1 MEIIDGVEEELDL
14 VEVDELDVRLV
25 EMDEDEKEKKEE
37 AVIGCV
43 LAECE
48 EEICRHLP
56 EQSDNQFRRIRNQ
69 FKRVLASR
77 KANINTNMLKQQ
89 TTRGYLGRQVAR
101 VFGHFLSEESS
112 PTSFRGERE
121 RLFGS
126 REREGKLKIPF
137 PFYGKGTGMSPQIAC
152 MNPCWLHLFFCHY
165 VSSL

>member
-14 VEVDELDVRLV
+14 VEVEELDVRLV
-25 EMDEDEKEKKEE
+25 EMDADEKEKKEE

-89 TTRGYLGRQVAR
+89 TTRGYLGRQVVR
-101 VFGHFLSEESS
+101 FLVTSS
-112 PTSFRGERE
+112 VR
-121 RLFGS
+121 
-126 REREGKLKIPF
+126 
-137 PFYGKGTGMSPQIAC
+137 
-152 MNPCWLHLFFCHY
+152 NLHPHL
-165 VSSL
+165 

>member
-14 VEVDELDVRLV
+14 VEVEELDVRLV
-25 EMDEDEKEKKEE
+25 EMDEDEEEKKEE

-89 TTRGYLGRQVAR
+89 TTRGYLGRQVVR
-101 VFGHFLSEESS
+101 FLVTSS
-112 PTSFRGERE
+112 VR
-121 RLFGS
+121 
-126 REREGKLKIPF
+126 
-137 PFYGKGTGMSPQIAC
+137 
-152 MNPCWLHLFFCHY
+152 NLHPHL
-165 VSSL
+165 

>member
-25 EMDEDEKEKKEE
+25 EMDVDEKEKKEE

-89 TTRGYLGRQVAR
+89 TTRGYLGRQPGGE

-112 PTSFRGERE
+112 PTSLILFLFIHRMNFPCLD
-121 RLFGS
+121 RLGC
-126 REREGKLKIPF
+126 RF
-137 PFYGKGTGMSPQIAC
+137 PMT
-152 MNPCWLHLFFCHY
+152 
-165 VSSL
+165 